1 MGWRHVQYHFPR
13 EDKPRTVMSDQCR
26 ERILTAIIHEN
37 EIQKGAGISGGRAL
51 IANPVNIGEL
61 IEKINAVC

>member
-1 MGWRHVQYHFPR
+1 
-13 EDKPRTVMSDQCR
+13 MSDQCR
-26 ERILTAIIHEN
+26 ERILTTILHEN
-37 EIQKGAGISGGRAL
+37 EIQEVAGVSGGRAL